1 MCAAADFVRQG
12 AVLADVG
19 TDHALLPVFL
29 YESGKIQKAY
39 ATDIAKGPLEAARRH
54 IEKRGL
60 SGVISPILTD
70 GLEGLESLGITDIT
84 ICGMG
89 GELIAAIIDRA
100 PFVRREEVRL
110 ILQPMTRQADLRCYL
125 AENGFF
131 VEEERIVSAKGKCYF
146 CLCAHY
152 TGERQSLSQV
162 EAELG
167 SLLYEEPKNP
177 LFLAFVETKAKAQQ
191 KKIEGLQGAEAP
203 VALSE
208 ERAYLQALLAILER
222 NSQ

>member
-110 ILQPMTRQADLRCYL
+110 ILQPMTRQADLRRYL

-152 TGERQSLSQV
+152 TGERHSLSQV

-208 ERAYLQALLAILER
+208 ERAYLQALLTILER